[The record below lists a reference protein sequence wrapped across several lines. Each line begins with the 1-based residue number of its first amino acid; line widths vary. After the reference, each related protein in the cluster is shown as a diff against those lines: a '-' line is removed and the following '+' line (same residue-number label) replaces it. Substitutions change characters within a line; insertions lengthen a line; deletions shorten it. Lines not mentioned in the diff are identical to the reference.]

1 MKNVKIHKKFI
12 KKKPSK
18 FQKKRPKDGKPKVKK
33 GDQEDEE
40 IKKLQESYENLPQIS
55 DIKSFDNFPLSKKT
69 RKGLLENRFR
79 VPTEIQKHSI
89 GLALQGKDV
98 LAAAQTG
105 SGKTLG
111 KL

>member
-1 MKNVKIHKKFI
+1 MKKSVA
-12 KKKPSK
+12 
-18 FQKKRPKDGKPKVKK
+18 
-33 GDQEDEE
+33 EDEE
-40 IKKLQESYENLPQIS
+40 IKKLQESYENLPEVR

-69 RKGLLENRFR
+69 RKGLLENKFK

-98 LAAAQTG
+98 LGAAQTG

-111 KL
+111 RFGYLSFWIF